1 MTTSSPAAAEALQ
14 KITTIESQNLFLENL
29 DEIIVETDKDAN
41 KIYQGDTTIDLFN
54 LFRKCFFYY
63 NLIERFVDSFDT
75 RSPLSDEPDDKKTE
89 DIATINEKRNHLHH
103 LLKSIRI

>member
-54 LFRKCFFYY
+54 LFRKCF
-63 NLIERFVDSFDT
+63 
-75 RSPLSDEPDDKKTE
+75 
-89 DIATINEKRNHLHH
+89 
-103 LLKSIRI
+103 LL